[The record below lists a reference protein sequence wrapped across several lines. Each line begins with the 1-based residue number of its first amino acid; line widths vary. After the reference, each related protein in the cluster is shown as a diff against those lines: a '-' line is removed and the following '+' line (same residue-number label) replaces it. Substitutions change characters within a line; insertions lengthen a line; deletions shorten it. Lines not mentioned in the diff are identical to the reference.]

1 MICCCC
7 CCSTFVTCWQRARR
21 GWQEWS
27 CDCDKSACAVVQL
40 GHKVPVE
47 GTSVPR
53 GPRSWILGRLRCG
66 FGGFVGLVCCREN
79 SRRSKQ
85 LDGNSGTVESRDR
98 EECLSGA
105 SRKMGMFA
113 ARGHGVLKKGRGRVG
128 SLVQVLGGEALP
140 VCQQPAERVVT
151 KHAIRKV
158 GPPGGICGSHSHS
171 AGSGT
176 ATQNPQHISLR
187 APPRPISRLAQAKP
201 RALPSSFGLSLCFV
215 QVYLFSIADATPC
228 QQQNSVYQPKDRPL
242 PGHPWHFAVAFVGT
256 GGSWPVQPSSGNA
269 SHLQRSKQSI
279 TAIDLAD

>member
-1 MICCCC
+1 MICCCCCC

-140 VCQQPAERVVT
+140 VCQQPAEEGCDETRDQKSGPSRRHLRVAFPFSGERHCNT
-151 KHAIRKV
+151 EPSAYFPSRPPTAHQPV
-158 GPPGGICGSHSHS
+158 GPSETTSAAFQFWFVVVFRTSIFIFYRGCYSLSTTEQRLPAQRPASARPSLTLCSGFCGDGRQLASS
-171 AGSGT
+171 A
-176 ATQNPQHISLR
+176 
-187 APPRPISRLAQAKP
+187 K
-201 RALPSSFGLSLCFV
+201 
-215 QVYLFSIADATPC
+215 
-228 QQQNSVYQPKDRPL
+228 
-242 PGHPWHFAVAFVGT
+242 
-256 GGSWPVQPSSGNA
+256 
-269 SHLQRSKQSI
+269 
-279 TAIDLAD
+279 